1 MTLPLASLTVNDGA
15 STPVAQT
22 FTVATRDGALSIF
35 RNMAAG
41 LVRGAQILQHEIR
54 LGKTSGAANRALLQL
69 QTPVEGT
76 VDGQTVVLRSSL
88 FKVEANFAPDA
99 GETERMTAYGLFLN
113 TLGNADV
120 KDSVI
125 KLQNLA

>member
-1 MTLPLASLTVNDGA
+1 MALPLASFTVNDGA

-22 FTVATRDGALSIF
+22 FTIANRDGSATTF

-41 LVRGAQILQHEIR
+41 LVRGQQLLSHEIR
-54 LGKTSGAANRALLQL
+54 LGKTNGAANRALINL

-76 VDGQTVVLRSSL
+76 VDGQTAVLRTSS

-99 GETERMTAYGLFLN
+99 SESERATAYGLLLN
-113 TLGNADV
+113 ALGNADV
-120 KDSVI
+120 KSSVT
-125 KLQNLA
+125 KLQSLG